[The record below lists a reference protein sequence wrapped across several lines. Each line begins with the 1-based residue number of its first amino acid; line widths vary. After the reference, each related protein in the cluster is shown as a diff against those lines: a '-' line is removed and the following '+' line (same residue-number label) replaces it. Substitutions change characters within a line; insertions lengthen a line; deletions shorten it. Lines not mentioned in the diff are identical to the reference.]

1 MTRYIINLNNTSHVV
16 DVTKTGADEYSV
28 AVDPTGPAPAPVVV
42 AAPAAAAP
50 KPAAP
55 AARPAAP
62 AAPKPAA
69 AAAGKGPKF
78 TAPMPGTIDSIA
90 VSVGS
95 AVKKGDTILV
105 LEAMKMKND
114 LKSDVD
120 GTIASINVAAGQ
132 QVKFGEVLATFE

>member
-1 MTRYIINLNNTSHVV
+1 MTRYIINLNNSSHVV

-28 AVDPTGPAPAPVVV
+28 AVDPTGAPAPAPV
-42 AAPAAAAP
+42 AAAPAPAAAAP

-55 AARPAAP
+55 APRP
-62 AAPKPAA
+62 APKPAA
-69 AAAGKGPKF
+69 PAGKGPKL
-78 TAPMPGTIDSIA
+78 TAPMPGTIDTIA

-95 AVKKGDTILV
+95 AVKKGDTVLV

-120 GTIASINVAAGQ
+120 GTVASILVAPGQ
-132 QVKFGEVLATFE
+132 QVKFGEALVTFE